1 MSYAIDA
8 LMYALDVNPDI
19 STEGRVLFL
28 RAQDH
33 PALQHFEGRLVCQQS
48 WKPRASLLQ
57 AAGYRAEREIN
68 GLFNLVLV
76 LPDPQRELMLADLA
90 RAHDHLAP
98 GGVLMAAVHND
109 AGSKRC
115 EQHLR
120 EVAPG
125 PVETLSK
132 HHCRV
137 FWTTKEDSKPWKSDL
152 LERWRQ
158 GAVMRRILD
167 GRFWSRPGL
176 FNWDRIDEGSALL
189 AQHLPD
195 TIAGNVADFGC
206 GWGFL
211 SDHLLRHCHDIDSL
225 DIYDAD
231 GDCFECA
238 RRNLGLVPT
247 KVKAQP
253 HWQDITAGFD
263 RTKFDAVIM
272 NPPFHEGKEADP
284 LIGLKFIAAAA
295 QALRPQGQ
303 LWLVANRQLP
313 YENLLA
319 ETFAETEKI
328 VETGGFKVLHA
339 RNPIIIRPSHQRR
352 GKRRR

>member
-1 MSYAIDA
+1 MSYPIDA

-28 RAQDH
+28 RAQAH
-33 PALQHFEGRLVCQQS
+33 AALEHFEGRLVCQQT
-48 WKPRASLLQ
+48 WKPKANLLQ
-57 AAGYRAEREIN
+57 AAGHRVEREVH
-68 GLFNLVLV
+68 GFFDLVLV
-76 LPDPQRELMLADLA
+76 LPDPQRDLMVADLA

-115 EQHLR
+115 EQYLR
-120 EVAPG
+120 EVAG
-125 PVETLSK
+125 TIDSLSK
-132 HHCRV
+132 HHSRA
-137 FWTTKEDSKPWKSDL
+137 FWATKQEGKPWKADL

-158 GAVMRRILD
+158 GAAMRRILD

-189 AQHLPD
+189 AKHLPD

-211 SDHLLRHCHDIDSL
+211 SDHILRTCHDIDTL

-247 KVKAQP
+247 KVKAHP
-253 HWQDITAGFD
+253 HWQDITTGFE
-263 RTKFDAVIM
+263 RTKFDTVVM

-295 QALRPQGQ
+295 QALRPDGQ

-313 YENLLA
+313 YENLL
-319 ETFAETEKI
+319 TEAFSQMDKI

-339 RNPIIIRPSHQRR
+339 QNPIVQPTYVRR

>member
-1 MSYAIDA
+1 
-8 LMYALDVNPDI
+8 
-19 STEGRVLFL
+19 
-28 RAQDH
+28 
-33 PALQHFEGRLVCQQS
+33 
-48 WKPRASLLQ
+48 
-57 AAGYRAEREIN
+57 
-68 GLFNLVLV
+68 
-76 LPDPQRELMLADLA
+76 
-90 RAHDHLAP
+90 
-98 GGVLMAAVHND
+98 MAAVHND

-115 EQHLR
+115 EQYLR
-120 EVAPG
+120 EVAG
-125 PVETLSK
+125 KIDSLSK
-132 HHCRV
+132 HHSRA
-137 FWTTKEDSKPWKSDL
+137 FWATKHEGKPWKADL

-158 GAVMRRILD
+158 GAAMRRILD

-189 AQHLPD
+189 AKHLPE
-195 TIAGNVADFGC
+195 TIEGNVADFGC

-211 SDHLLRHCHDIDSL
+211 SDHLLRTCHDIDTL

-247 KVKAQP
+247 KVKAHP
-253 HWQDITAGFD
+253 HWQDITTGFE
-263 RTKFDAVIM
+263 RTKFDTVVM

-295 QALRPQGQ
+295 QALRPDGQ

-313 YENLLA
+313 YENLL
-319 ETFAETEKI
+319 TEAFTQMDKI

-339 RNPIIIRPSHQRR
+339 QKPIVQPTYVRR

>member
-1 MSYAIDA
+1 MSYPIDA
-8 LMYALDVNPDI
+8 LIYALDVNPEI
-19 STEGRVLFL
+19 NTEGKVLFL
-28 RAQDH
+28 RAQEH
-33 PALQHFEGRLVCQQS
+33 PALAHFEGRLVCQQT
-48 WKPRASLLQ
+48 WKPRANLLQ
-57 AAGYRAEREIN
+57 AAGHRVEREVN

-76 LPDPQRELMLADLA
+76 LPDPQRDLMVADLA
-90 RAHDHLAP
+90 RGHDHLAP
-98 GGVLMAAVHND
+98 GGILMAAVHND
-109 AGSKRC
+109 AGAKRC
-115 EQHLR
+115 EQYLR
-120 EVAPG
+120 EVAG
-125 PVETLSK
+125 HVDSLSK
-132 HHCRV
+132 HHSRV
-137 FWTTKEDSKPWKSDL
+137 FWATKEDGKPWKADL

-158 GAVMRRILD
+158 GAAMRRILE

-189 AQHLPD
+189 AKHLPA
-195 TIAGNVADFGC
+195 TISGNVADFGC

-211 SDHLLRHCHDIDSL
+211 SDHLMRNCHDIDSL

-231 GDCFECA
+231 ADCFECA

-247 KVKAQP
+247 RVKAQP
-253 HWQDITAGFD
+253 HWQDITTGFD

-295 QALRPQGQ
+295 QALRPGGQ

-319 ETFAETEKI
+319 ETFAQTEKVI
-328 VETGGFKVLHA
+328 ETGGFKVLHA
-339 RNPIIIRPSHQRR
+339 QNPIVQPTYVRR